1 MQNVVGGQPD
11 GAHEEL
17 EYEYSDDWH
26 DKVLGT
32 KTAELGEIAALGAIL
47 VVADPDDPSKPST
60 LKENKYDMP
69 PPEPGRMEELRSA
82 GKLLGDV
89 ILYNGDG
96 DFKLAKWLL
105 YKDNPEEYF
114 ERSEEEAGSDDDGSR
129 RRWAEKMRRA
139 DVEEGLASDD
149 LASDEESGS
158 EEEDE
163 DDDNDDEDEDEDEDE
178 EDEEDEDDEHDEGD
192 GYLPP
197 LSSLYSIPA
206 LGLIPLPC
214 ILPSGSLTFTV
225 CTDSDAP
232 PQSKK
237 AKTS

>member
-1 MQNVVGGQPD
+1 VQNVVGGQPD

-32 KTAELGEIAALGAIL
+32 KTVELGEIAALGAIL

-105 YKDNPEEYF
+105 YKDNPEDYF
-114 ERSEEEAGSDDDGSR
+114 EGSEEEAGSD
-129 RRWAEKMRRA
+129 
-139 DVEEGLASDD
+139 
-149 LASDEESGS
+149 DEESGS

-163 DDDNDDEDEDEDEDE
+163 EDE
-178 EDEEDEDDEHDEGD
+178 EDEEEDEEEEQEDDEDEDKDEEGD
-192 GYLPP
+192 GALFHAIPVSHP
-197 LSSLYSIPA
+197 CTRPRTASMRSSIPV
-206 LGLIPLPC
+206 P
-214 ILPSGSLTFTV
+214 
-225 CTDSDAP
+225 
-232 PQSKK
+232 
-237 AKTS
+237 